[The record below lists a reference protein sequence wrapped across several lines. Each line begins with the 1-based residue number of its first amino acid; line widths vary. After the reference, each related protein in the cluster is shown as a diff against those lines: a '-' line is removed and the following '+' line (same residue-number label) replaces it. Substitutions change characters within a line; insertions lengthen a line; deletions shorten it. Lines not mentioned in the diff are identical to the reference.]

1 MISVI
6 ILASFLLFFFSDYL
20 YFKDNVFDVNA
31 IPNKFAQKYVN
42 MIPLKAIGNITL
54 VPLGKDEST
63 AKTMQL
69 WCKDW
74 RLIAFTFE
82 NSLICADVSLPDHS

>member
-1 MISVI
+1 M
-6 ILASFLLFFFSDYL
+6 
-20 YFKDNVFDVNA
+20 FDVNA